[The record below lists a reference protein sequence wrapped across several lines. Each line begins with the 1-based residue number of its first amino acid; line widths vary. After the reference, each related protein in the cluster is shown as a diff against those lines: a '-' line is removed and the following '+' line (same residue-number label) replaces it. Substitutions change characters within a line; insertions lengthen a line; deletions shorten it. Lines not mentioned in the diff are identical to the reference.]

1 MEFLFLWFIF
11 AVIVGVGASSRGR
24 SGFGWFV
31 LAMLISPLLAVI
43 LLVLLPSLRSTPGGP
58 TPDTHV
64 KCPDCA
70 ELVLRE
76 ARVCK
81 HCGCRLAP
89 ASGQEAR
96 AAGDRSST
104 AEFRDYKG

>member
-1 MEFLFLWFIF
+1 MEWLFFWFVASI
-11 AVIVGVGASSRGR
+11 VIAVGASSRGR

-31 LAMLISPLLAVI
+31 LSLAISPILSLVALA
-43 LLVLLPSLRSTPGGP
+43 LTPNLAEKSASTNNSP

-70 ELVLRE
+70 ELVLKE

-81 HCGCRLAP
+81 HCGCRLIPQA
-89 ASGQEAR
+89 
-96 AAGDRSST
+96 
-104 AEFRDYKG
+104 